1 MPVSTPPT
9 SKRNTRAVANSQAS
23 VVLSDI
29 EQLIFC
35 AKDEILRHFQVEV
48 KKINNSLEKLTTK
61 IERFEGRLTE
71 LQEKSIAHEN
81 QIQDI
86 RNTIGKMSDSITVN
100 VTKEMEQRAQRMQ
113 NLIISGI
120 PELNNGSIEDRRT
133 YDEDE
138 VSGVFQVLG
147 MENPSSCR
155 VSRIGKP
162 RQDRPRLLKITCPD
176 AHTKQAI
183 LRNGKV
189 LRKST
194 LYKKVFVNEDQTP
207 MQQQQSRL
215 LREELRTRRE
225 QGEDAV
231 IFRGK
236 VVKRSDLKNFQSA
249 F

>member
-100 VTKEMEQRAQRMQ
+100 VTKEMEQRA
-113 NLIISGI
+113 
-120 PELNNGSIEDRRT
+120 
-133 YDEDE
+133 
-138 VSGVFQVLG
+138 
-147 MENPSSCR
+147 
-155 VSRIGKP
+155 
-162 RQDRPRLLKITCPD
+162 
-176 AHTKQAI
+176 
-183 LRNGKV
+183 
-189 LRKST
+189 
-194 LYKKVFVNEDQTP
+194 
-207 MQQQQSRL
+207 
-215 LREELRTRRE
+215 
-225 QGEDAV
+225 
-231 IFRGK
+231 
-236 VVKRSDLKNFQSA
+236 
-249 F
+249 